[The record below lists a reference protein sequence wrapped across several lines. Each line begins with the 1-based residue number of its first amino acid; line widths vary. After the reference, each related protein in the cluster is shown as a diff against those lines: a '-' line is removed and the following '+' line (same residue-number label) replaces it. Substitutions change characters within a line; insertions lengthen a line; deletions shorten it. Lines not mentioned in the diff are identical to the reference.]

1 MSKVLVIFYS
11 YTGTARRLAQLLCAQ
26 QGWAM
31 AEVLER
37 RPRTGARG
45 TWRCVLDS
53 VFRRRPAFR
62 YQGPIPDG
70 FDVVMLIAPIWV
82 SRLAGPMRS
91 FVHDRRT
98 MLPDVAVL
106 SVMGSRGAPAAD
118 GAGAAA
124 QRRFHDQGGRRR
136 ELRRAP
142 AGVRRCRARREG
154 ARHRG
159 AAYCLVVA
167 GGLTGAST
175 ATR

>member
-1 MSKVLVIFYS
+1 MTKVLVIFYS

-70 FDVVMLIAPIWV
+70 FDVVVLIAPIWV

-106 SVMGSRGAPAAD
+106 SVMGSRGAPAAVAEVARLT
-118 GAGAAA
+118 G
-124 QRRFHDQGGRRR
+124 
-136 ELRRAP
+136 RAP
-142 AGVRRCRARREG
+142 LLSGAFTTREVVDGSCAGRLQAFGDAVRDAK
-154 ARHRG
+154 AP
-159 AAYCLVVA
+159 A
-167 GGLTGAST
+167 T
-175 ATR
+175 AVRPTVWSPQAV

>member
-1 MSKVLVIFYS
+1 
-11 YTGTARRLAQLLCAQ
+11 
-26 QGWAM
+26 M

-70 FDVVMLIAPIWV
+70 FDVVVLIAPIWV

-106 SVMGSRGAPAAD
+106 SVMGSRGAPAAVAEVARLT
-118 GAGAAA
+118 G
-124 QRRFHDQGGRRR
+124 
-136 ELRRAP
+136 RAP
-142 AGVRRCRARREG
+142 LLSGAFTTREVVDGSCAGRLQAFGDAVRDAK
-154 ARHRG
+154 AP
-159 AAYCLVVA
+159 A
-167 GGLTGAST
+167 T
-175 ATR
+175 AVRPTVWSPQAV